1 MEDARPFLSR
11 AKQFFGSFMFLNC
24 ATVDK
29 HRGLTMVNIKVA
41 SRSKAIEYAIRD
53 VIVNAG
59 QITKTGKKIF
69 HLNIGD
75 PVAFDF
81 PTPQHIKDA
90 LIEAVQSGNN
100 NYSPSEGV
108 PELRQAI
115 AEKEKRVNDVNVPPE
130 NVLITSGVS
139 EGIRMLISALIEK
152 GDEILVPGPPYSPY
166 ISYSKAYDG
175 TPVSYETVEE
185 ENWQPNI
192 DDLRNK
198 ISEKTR
204 AIVIN
209 NPNNPTGALY
219 REKKVRQILDVAGE
233 HELLILSDE
242 IYDQIRYVEDYVS
255 TANLAKDLPVVVL
268 NGFSKVYLMTGW
280 RLGYMYFYEPNGELQ
295 ELKKAIEK
303 EQRIRICAS
312 TPAQMAGI
320 AAMRGP
326 QDHVKELVEK
336 LKLRRDYAW
345 KRLNEIDGVS
355 CAKPEGAFY
364 VFPKIHD
371 VGSKWKTDMEFAVE
385 LLKETGVLLVHG
397 SGFDP
402 KYGAGHVRG
411 VFLPPVRILEQALN
425 EIERFIRKN

>member
-1 MEDARPFLSR
+1 
-11 AKQFFGSFMFLNC
+11 
-24 ATVDK
+24 V
-29 HRGLTMVNIKVA
+29 VKVKVT

-59 QITKTGKKIF
+59 PITKTGKRIF
-69 HLNIGD
+69 YLNIGD

-81 PTPQHIKDA
+81 PTPQHIKQA
-90 LIEAVQSGNN
+90 LIEAVQSENN

-108 PELRQAI
+108 AELRQAI
-115 AEKEKRVNDVNVPPE
+115 AEKEKRVNDVNVAAE
-130 NVLITSGVS
+130 NVLVTSGVS
-139 EGIRMLISALIEK
+139 EGIRMLISALIEN
-152 GDEILVPGPPYSPY
+152 GDEILVPGPAYSPY
-166 ISYSKAYDG
+166 ISYSKVYDG
-175 TPVSYETVEE
+175 TPVSYETIEE

-192 DDLRNK
+192 DDLRSK

-204 AIVIN
+204 AIVVN

-219 REKKVRQILDVAGE
+219 RRKMVKQLLDIAGE
-233 HELLILSDE
+233 YELLILSDE
-242 IYDQIRYVEDYVS
+242 IYDQIKYVEDYVS
-255 TANLAKDLPVVVL
+255 TAHLAKDLPVVGL
-268 NGFSKVYLMTGW
+268 NGFSKVYLITGW
-280 RLGYMYFYEPNGELQ
+280 RLGYMYFYDPNGELQ

-303 EQRIRICAS
+303 EQRIRICAN

-320 AAMRGP
+320 AALRGP

-336 LKLRRDYAW
+336 LRLRRDYAW
-345 KRLNEIDGVS
+345 KRLNAIEGVS

-402 KYGAGHVRG
+402 KYGVGHVRA
-411 VFLPPVRILEQALN
+411 VFLPPIETLEQAFN
-425 EIERFIRKN
+425 EIERFMKKK

>member
-1 MEDARPFLSR
+1 VVNVKVTARE
-11 AKQFFGSFMFLNC
+11 
-24 ATVDK
+24 
-29 HRGLTMVNIKVA
+29 
-41 SRSKAIEYAIRD
+41 KAIEYAIRD

-59 QITKTGKKIF
+59 PITNMGKKIF
-69 HLNIGD
+69 YLNIGD

-81 PTPQHIKDA
+81 PTPQHIKQA
-90 LIEAVQSGNN
+90 LIEAVQSGEN
-100 NYSPSEGV
+100 NYSPSEGIL
-108 PELRQAI
+108 ELRQAI
-115 AEKEKRVNDVNVPPE
+115 AEKEKRVNGVNISAE
-130 NVLITSGVS
+130 NVLVTSGVS
-139 EGIRMLISALIEK
+139 EGIRMLISALMEK
-152 GDEILVPGPPYSPY
+152 GNEILVPGPAYSPY
-166 ISYSKAYDG
+166 VSYSKAYDG
-175 TPVSYETVEE
+175 TPITYETVEE
-185 ENWQPNI
+185 KNWQPNI
-192 DDLRNK
+192 DDLRSK

-204 AIVIN
+204 AIVII

-219 REKKVRQILDVAGE
+219 RKKMVKQILDVAGE
-233 HELLILSDE
+233 HDLLVLSDE

-255 TANLAKDLPVVVL
+255 TTHLAKDLPVVGL

-320 AAMRGP
+320 AALRGP
-326 QDHVKELVEK
+326 QDHIKKMVEK
-336 LKLRRDYAW
+336 LRVRRDYAW
-345 KRLNEIDGVS
+345 KRLNEIEGVS

-364 VFPKIHD
+364 VFPKIHA

-402 KYGAGHVRG
+402 VYGAGHVRG
-411 VFLPPVRILEQALN
+411 VFLPPIETLEQAFN
-425 EIERFIRKN
+425 EIERFMKKA

>member
-1 MEDARPFLSR
+1 M
-11 AKQFFGSFMFLNC
+11 N
-24 ATVDK
+24 V
-29 HRGLTMVNIKVA
+29 KVTE
-41 SRSKAIEYAIRD
+41 RSKAIEYAIRD

-59 QITKTGKKIF
+59 QITKTGKKMF
-69 HLNIGD
+69 YLNIGD

-81 PTPQHIKDA
+81 PTPQHIRQA

-108 PELRQAI
+108 LELRQAI
-115 AEKEKRVNDVNVPPE
+115 VEKEKRVNGVHVFAD

-139 EGIRMLISALIEK
+139 EGIRMLISSLIEK
-152 GDEILVPGPPYSPY
+152 GDQILVPGPPYSPY
-166 ISYSKAYDG
+166 MSYSKVYDG

-192 DDLRNK
+192 DDLRSK
-198 ISEKTR
+198 ISETTR

-219 REKKVRQILDVAGE
+219 RTKTVKQMLDVAGE
-233 HELLILSDE
+233 HDLLVLSDE

-255 TANLAKDLPVVVL
+255 TAHLAKDLPVVGL

-280 RLGYMYFYEPNGELQ
+280 RLGYMYFYDPNGELQ
-295 ELKKAIEK
+295 ELKKAVEK

-320 AAMRGP
+320 AALRGP

-336 LKLRRDYAW
+336 LRVRRDYAW
-345 KRLNEIDGVS
+345 KRLNEIEGVN

-364 VFPKIHD
+364 VFPKICD

-402 KYGAGHVRG
+402 VYGAGHVRA
-411 VFLPPVRILEQALN
+411 VFLPPIEILEQALN
-425 EIERFIRKN
+425 EIERFIKKK